1 MVNIKN
7 HIKNHDLFGYRVD
20 LNFNKRGHSHQ
31 TIIGGFISLL
41 LKGLI
46 ILYVW
51 YLYSKMVGYKENYI
65 DIFEQAQDYDKLGAV
80 KYTDMNLN
88 ILPVLMD
95 SMTLRPIDFDE
106 ETRSYISINY
116 NIESYDISGNNYE
129 SYQHPQEE
137 IIEARKCVM

>member
-1 MVNIKN
+1 
-7 HIKNHDLFGYRVD
+7 
-20 LNFNKRGHSHQ
+20 
-31 TIIGGFISLL
+31 
-41 LKGLI
+41 
-46 ILYVW
+46 
-51 YLYSKMVGYKENYI
+51 MVGYKENYI
-65 DIFEQAQDYDKLGAV
+65 DIFDQAQDYDKLGAV

-95 SMTLRPIDFDE
+95 SLTLRPIDFDE

-137 IIEARKCVM
+137 IIEARKCVMSDFDRSTYVTDKYKEFFINYKLNPICPEFPEKIEF